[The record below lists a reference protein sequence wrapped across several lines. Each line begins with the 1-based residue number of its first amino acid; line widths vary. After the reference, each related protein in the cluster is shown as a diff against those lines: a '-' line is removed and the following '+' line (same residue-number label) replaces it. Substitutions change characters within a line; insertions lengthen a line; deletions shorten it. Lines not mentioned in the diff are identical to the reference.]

1 MIRRVA
7 YQGEPGAFSE
17 AAARSYW
24 GHAAEPLAQHTF
36 EDVARAVA
44 EGDAAFGLVPVENTL
59 AGAVAPAWDAI
70 AAAELT
76 VIGEVVWPIE
86 MYLLGVPGATLDGV
100 RRALSHPVALA
111 QCGRFF
117 RAHAKI
123 GAVAVHDTAGAARQ
137 VAELRDPSAAA
148 IAGRHTA
155 GIYGLEVIAENI
167 QDRPDNQTRFFVVAP
182 DDASLPTS
190 LRTAT
195 YGRGRRDEGEGG
207 GHGGIEAGGG
217 RGQWG
222 DEMLTARMS
231 AGRKTALLI
240 ETPNQ
245 PGALLAVLGPIARA
259 GINLTHLACRPGDEP
274 WTYRFF
280 IEIGAGVDD
289 DAARA
294 ALDAIRPRT
303 TSFRIM
309 GSFPAAPE
317 PRARAS

>member
-1 MIRRVA
+1 MTRRVA

-17 AAARSYW
+17 AAARSYF
-24 GHAAEPLAQHTF
+24 GSAAEPFARHTF

-44 EGDAAFGLVPVENTL
+44 EGDAAFALLPVENTL

-76 VIGEVVWPIE
+76 VIGEVVWPVE
-86 MYLLGVPGATLDGV
+86 MCLLGVADATLDGV

-117 RAHAKI
+117 RVHTGI
-123 GAVAVHDTAGAARQ
+123 ESVPVHDTAGAARQ

-148 IAGRHTA
+148 IAGRHA
-155 GIYGLEVIAENI
+155 ADVYGLAVIAERI

-182 DDASLPTS
+182 VAAPLSIS
-190 LRTAT
+190 ARTANG
-195 YGRGRRDEGEGG
+195 GRGRREEGEGD

-217 RGQWG
+217 RGRGQE
-222 DEMLTARMS
+222 EMLSAGMS
-231 AGRKTALLI
+231 VGRKTALLI
-240 ETPNQ
+240 ETPNR
-245 PGALLAVLGPIARA
+245 PGALVAVLGPIARA

-280 IEIGAGVDD
+280 IEIGAGVADD
-289 DAARA
+289 ARA
-294 ALDAIRPRT
+294 ALDAIRPQT

-309 GSFPAAPE
+309 GSFPAAPT
-317 PRARAS
+317 PAPCGS

>member
-1 MIRRVA
+1 MSATAGVRSVSAPASRFAELAGERSVTRRVA

-17 AAARSYW
+17 AAARSYF
-24 GHAAEPLAQHTF
+24 GPAAEPLARHTF

-44 EGDAAFGLVPVENTL
+44 ERDAAFGLLPVENTL

-70 AAAELT
+70 AAAELV

-86 MYLLGVPGATLDGV
+86 MCLLGVSGSTLDGI

-117 RAHAKI
+117 RAHTDIAPMP
-123 GAVAVHDTAGAARQ
+123 AHDTAGAARH

-148 IAGRHTA
+148 IAGRHA
-155 GIYGLEVIAENI
+155 ADVYGLEVLAEHI

-182 DDASLPTS
+182 AESSEAAADTQS
-190 LRTAT
+190 LR
-195 YGRGRRDEGEGG
+195 GE
-207 GHGGIEAGGG
+207 A
-217 RGQWG
+217 
-222 DEMLTARMS
+222 

-240 ETPNQ
+240 ETPNR
-245 PGALLAVLGPIARA
+245 PGALLAVLEPIAQA
-259 GINLTHLACRPGDEP
+259 DINLTHLACRPGDEP

-280 IEIGAGVDD
+280 IEIGVGVDEES
-289 DAARA
+289 ARA
-294 ALDAIRPRT
+294 ALDVIRPQT

-309 GSFPAAPE
+309 GSFPAAPM
-317 PRARAS
+317 PGRDAD